1 MNYNSLDTVNVNSA
15 AQHQSDDDTT
25 STVESDCSH
34 TLEDTGILSCQAY
47 YGMYDYTGIY

>member
-25 STVESDCSH
+25 ITVESDCS
-34 TLEDTGILSCQAY
+34 GILSCQAY
-47 YGMYDYTGIY
+47 NIVIDCDGNDDS